1 MAAYPRLMRT
11 VLKTSFLVCLALTAP
26 ARAEDFDL
34 AIRNARIVDGGGGA
48 PVMGDVLVKGGR
60 IAVVG
65 KAPADAKAA
74 RTIDAQGRVLAPGFI
89 DAHAHGEALDAAQG
103 FENFLAQGVT
113 TIVLGQDGSSPD
125 GVGIEP
131 GAKPVTL
138 AEWFTRLEQTPPPVN
153 IATLVGFGS
162 VRDESGAPYNGPA
175 TRQHIARFSQLIGKA
190 IAQGAFGA
198 SLGMEYVPM
207 ISATREELQA
217 VAKAVGR
224 HDGVVMSHMRSEDDD
239 KVAAAIDELLAMGS
253 DTRVHVSHI
262 KVVYGQTAAQGQ
274 AVLDQLAAARARGI
288 RVTADVY
295 PYLASQSGLA
305 LLFPDWAKVKT
316 DFDIVRKERG
326 NELSDYLYARV
337 MKRGGPK
344 ATLMSTKPYVGMT
357 LEDIS
362 RERRKSFV
370 DVLVNDLGPT
380 GGSAAYF
387 IMSAPT
393 QDVFIKSPDVMT
405 STDGSPTMNHPR
417 AYGTFA
423 RMIETYVQKEGLALP
438 LAVKKMSAMTAA
450 VLKLPDRGQIRA
462 GYKADLVLFDPA
474 KVRETATWEKPQQL
488 ATGFDLVI
496 INGKVAR
503 ENGVTAQSRAGTV
516 LRNIVVSK

>member
-1 MAAYPRLMRT
+1 M
-11 VLKTSFLVCLALTAP
+11 KTSFLICLALTTP
-26 ARAEDFDL
+26 AGAEDFDL
-34 AIRNARIVDGGGGA
+34 AIRNARIVDGSGGA
-48 PVMGDVLVKGGR
+48 PVTGDVLVKGDTIAAVGR
-60 IAVVG
+60 I
-65 KAPADAKAA
+65 PAGAKIA
-74 RTIDAQGRVLAPGFI
+74 RIIDAQDRVLAPGFI

-125 GVGIEP
+125 GTGIEP

-138 AEWFTRLEQTPPPVN
+138 ADWFRRLEKSPPPVN

-175 TRQHIARFSQLIGKA
+175 TPAQIARFSQLIDTA
-190 IAQGAFGA
+190 MAQGAYGA

-207 ISATREELQA
+207 ISATPQELAA
-217 VAKAVGR
+217 VGKAVGR
-224 HDGVVMSHMRSEDDD
+224 YDGVVMSHMRSEDDD
-239 KVAAAIDELLAMGS
+239 KLAAAIDELLAVGAES
-253 DTRVHVSHI
+253 RVHVSHI

-274 AVLDQLAAARARGI
+274 AVLDQLAAARARGV

-305 LLFPDWAKVKT
+305 LLFPDWAKVKK
-316 DFDIVRKERG
+316 DFDSAKRERG
-326 NELSDYLYARV
+326 QELADYLTARV

-344 ATLMSTKPYVGMT
+344 ATLLSTKPYVGMT
-357 LEDIS
+357 LEDIA
-362 RERRKSFV
+362 RERRKPFT
-370 DVLVNDLGPT
+370 DVLLDLGPA

-405 STDGSPTMNHPR
+405 SSDGSPAMNHPR
-417 AYGTFA
+417 AYGSFA
-423 RMIETYVQKEGLALP
+423 RMIETYVRKEGLPLP
-438 LAVKKMSAMTAA
+438 LAVRKMSAMTAA
-450 VLKLPDRGQIRA
+450 VLKLPDRGLIKA

-474 KVRETATWEKPQQL
+474 KVHETATWEKPQQL
-488 ATGFDLVI
+488 AAGFDLVM

-503 ENGVTAQSRAGTV
+503 ENGVTAKDRFGAVLKNAAKPRA
-516 LRNIVVSK
+516 